1 MKVMNVAAAITL
13 SIAACPG
20 AISAAEQQFNPKAIT
35 SVLNAGVD
43 GARISDAK
51 ELMAVLL
58 PVLKAR
64 KIVLAIGINDAGTWA
79 RQSGVIEEDYDELV
93 RLAKSSDAEV
103 FVATVGPVGT
113 TMAAGAAYDP
123 SLIERINVPIKSVA
137 ARTGLKLID
146 LNTRLRT
153 DETSDGVHPNEAG
166 NRRWRDLIEAAVC
179 CASPR

>member
-51 ELMAVLL
+51 EL
-58 PVLKAR
+58 KAR

-93 RLAKSSDAEV
+93 RLAKSSGAEV

-146 LNTRLRT
+146 LNTQLRT